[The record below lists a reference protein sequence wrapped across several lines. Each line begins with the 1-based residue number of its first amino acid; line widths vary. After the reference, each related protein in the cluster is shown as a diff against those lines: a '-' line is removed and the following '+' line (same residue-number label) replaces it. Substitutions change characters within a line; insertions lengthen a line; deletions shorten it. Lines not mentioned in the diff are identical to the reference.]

1 MFSGRCH
8 GAPAPPDAWP
18 PRRQTQAAAYYGP
31 SRPKPGWGAHPALLQ
46 RDAAGVFH
54 HGVDGVVLLEH
65 VQHSLQTVCG
75 GDALDGAVEIGKVH
89 PGGLEQHLAAQLGP
103 EQRVRAPLCRQRQ
116 GHILLDGHPEP
127 PDVLHA
133 PVQDAFAVDALHLA
147 HGIPPGPAACPPAG
161 CPPGCA
167 RPGPRRSAGKPTPG
181 SPAHPCS
188 MQMRFASM
196 CATSFLRGL
205 FQIIVPYLPPPRN
218 PQSKKAPPSEFFH
231 RGQRFDFLLQGQ
243 QAQIHLIPAGP
254 LRSPGCARHSGHRR
268 CPPESPA
275 ACPLP

>member
-1 MFSGRCH
+1 M
-8 GAPAPPDAWP
+8 
-18 PRRQTQAAAYYGP
+18 
-31 SRPKPGWGAHPALLQ
+31 LQ

-103 EQRVRAPLCRQRQ
+103 EQRVRAPLRRQRQ

-133 PVQDAFAVDALHLA
+133 PVQDALAVDALHLA
-147 HGIPPGPAACPPAG
+147 HGIPPGQQRAHRQAAPPQCG
-161 CPPGCA
+161 HTDT
-167 RPGPRRSAGKPTPG
+167 RLSS
-181 SPAHPCS
+181 SP
-188 MQMRFASM
+188 MQYGQMRFASM

-205 FQIIVPYLPPPRN
+205 FQIILPYLPPPRN

-231 RGQRFDFLLQGQ
+231 RGSAQFAPISAVELRFTKH
-243 QAQIHLIPAGP
+243 IVP
-254 LRSPGCARHSGHRR
+254 LCHNVA
-268 CPPESPA
+268 
-275 ACPLP
+275 